1 VSRRFEVRVSGRL
14 SERVRAA
21 FPGLEVDELPA
32 ETVISGRSRSEDEVA
47 GVLGRIQSLGLQLVA
62 LRQAPPDPDE
72 GPDDEPGTRP

>member
-32 ETVISGRSRSEDEVA
+32 ETVISGRSHSEEEVQ
-47 GVLGRIQSLGLQLVA
+47 GVLGQIQALGLELVA
-62 LRQAPPDPDE
+62 LRQAPPDPD
-72 GPDDEPGTRP
+72 